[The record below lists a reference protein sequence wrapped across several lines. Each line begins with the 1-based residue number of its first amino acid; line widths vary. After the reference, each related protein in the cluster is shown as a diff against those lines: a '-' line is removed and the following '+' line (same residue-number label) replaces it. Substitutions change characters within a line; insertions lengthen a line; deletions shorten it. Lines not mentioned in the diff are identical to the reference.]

1 VRTAVNAGI
10 DMFMQPANFAQ
21 FEATLLDEVNAGRV
35 STARI
40 DDAVSRILTKK
51 FQLGLFERPF
61 TPRQNMDQIGS
72 AAHRAVARKAVAES
86 QVLLRNDGDVLPL
99 KKNAK
104 VYVAGRNADDI
115 GNQAGGWTV
124 AWQGISGDG
133 VIPGTT
139 VLDGIRKVDPKVT
152 FSEDGSAPTAGADV
166 GVVVVGETPYSEG
179 FGDVGGPS
187 CNFCTPQQLEPKS
200 LTLDPADTA
209 TVDKVC
215 AAIAKC
221 VVLVVSGR
229 PQVFDTSAVDALVAS
244 WLPGSEGDGVAD
256 VLFGKKPFTGRL
268 SQTWPASAD
277 QEPINVGDATYA
289 PAFPYGWGLRTDSP
303 RARLQAARASLGTG
317 DAALRAARADI
328 TQALSA
334 RFWSGDRITDKAS
347 VVAALAR
354 AAGDLTRTTG
364 DPFSAGDA
372 VVSVVRDLQQAVA
385 GAGRAPANAASLSAE
400 ADVQSV
406 SGRPDQ
412 AVVTL
417 VAAGALR

>member
-1 VRTAVNAGI
+1 
-10 DMFMQPANFAQ
+10 MQPSNFAQ

-35 STARI
+35 SMARI
-40 DDAVSRILTKK
+40 NDAVSRILTKK
-51 FQLGLFERPF
+51 FQMGLFERPF
-61 TPRQNMDQIGS
+61 TPRQNIDQVGS
-72 AAHRAVARKAVAES
+72 AAHRAVARRAAAES
-86 QVLLRNDGDVLPL
+86 QVLLKNSGGVLPL

-104 VYVAGRNADDI
+104 LYVAGRNADDI

-124 AWQGISGDG
+124 AWQGVSGDG

-139 VLDGIRKVDPKVT
+139 VLDGIRKVDPNVT

-166 GVVVVGETPYSEG
+166 GVVVVGETPYAEG
-179 FGDVGGPS
+179 FGDVGGPT

-200 LTLDPADTA
+200 LTLNPADSA
-209 TVDKVC
+209 TVDRVC
-215 AAIAKC
+215 AAIANC

-229 PQVFDTSAVDALVAS
+229 PQVFDTSEVDGLVAS

-277 QEPINVGDATYA
+277 QEPINVGDPNYA
-289 PAFPYGWGLRTDSP
+289 PAFPYGWGLQTDSP

-328 TQALSA
+328 AQALSG
-334 RFWSGDRITDKAS
+334 RFWSGDRIKDKAS

-354 AAGDLTRTTG
+354 AAGDLARTTR

-385 GAGRAPANAASLSAE
+385 VAGRAPANAASLSAQ

-412 AVVTL
+412 AVISL
-417 VAAGALR
+417 IAAGALR